1 MSRDVMQ
8 IPQKSVSFSDVS
20 DRPQELP
27 PRDLAV
33 AVGVDGVEDGV
44 GVGRAE
50 AEREPERRVVVL
62 HLERERREMLTVG
75 QRRTTR
81 RRGGVILLPAK

>member
-1 MSRDVMQ
+1 MQ
-8 IPQKSVSFSDVS
+8 IPQKSISFSDVS

-50 AEREPERRVVVL
+50 AEREAEGRVLVLDEALPSDRRPWL
-62 HLERERREMLTVG
+62 ARQLEG
-75 QRRTTR
+75 
-81 RRGGVILLPAK
+81 